1 MKIIEAIGNTP
12 LIQLK
17 KIGGGKIYAKL
28 EKNNPGGSIKD
39 RPALYMIREAIKKG
53 DLREGMTIVEP
64 TSGNTGIGLA
74 WIGRALGFPVV
85 ITMPASMSVERR
97 KMLKALG
104 ADLILT
110 GEGGMGAAVKKAQ
123 ELAKGPGYYLPDQFN
138 NPANPLSHYETTGP
152 EIYRDLPEVC
162 GFVTGFG
169 SGGTVS
175 GVGKY
180 LKEKNPK
187 IQIWAMEPAES
198 PLLTQGMAGPH
209 ELEGIGANFVPG
221 CLNQELI
228 DHFLTVPTKKAEEMT
243 RRLAQEEG
251 LACGISSGANLV
263 AALEMAKKISGPIV
277 TVLPDSAGLYL
288 STDLFE
294 EEAHLFFSK

>member
-1 MKIIEAIGNTP
+1 MYSIESIGNTP

-17 KIGGGKIYAKL
+17 KIGEGRIYVKL

-39 RPALYMIREAIKKG
+39 RPALYMIQEAIKEGKLK
-53 DLREGMTIVEP
+53 DGMTIVEP

-85 ITMPASMSVERR
+85 ITMPSSMSIERR
-97 KMLKALG
+97 KMVKALG

-110 GEGGMGAAVKKAQ
+110 GEGGMGAAVQKAK
-123 ELAKGPGYYLPDQFN
+123 ELAKRPGYYLPDQFN

-162 GFVTGFG
+162 GFVAGFG

-175 GVGKY
+175 GVGKF
-180 LKEKNPK
+180 LKEKNSK
-187 IQIWAMEPAES
+187 IKIWAAEPEES
-198 PLLTQGMAGPH
+198 PLLTQGKAGPH
-209 ELEGIGANFVPG
+209 ELEGIGANFIPG
-221 CLNQELI
+221 CLDQELV
-228 DHFLTVPTKKAEEMT
+228 DQFLTVSTEKAEEMT
-243 RRLAQEEG
+243 RKLAKEEG
-251 LACGISSGANLV
+251 LACGVSSGANLA
-263 AALEMAKKISGPIV
+263 AALYMAEKVDGPIV

-288 STDLFE
+288 STNLFE
-294 EEAHLFFSK
+294 G

>member
-74 WIGRALGFPVV
+74 WIGRALGFSVV

-104 ADLILT
+104 ANLILT

-162 GFVTGFG
+162 GFVAGFG

-198 PLLTQGMAGPH
+198 PLLTQGKAGPH

-228 DHFLTVPTKKAEEMT
+228 DHFLTVPTNKAEEMT
-243 RRLAQEEG
+243 RRLAKEEG

-263 AALEMAKKISGPIV
+263 AALEMAEKVEGPIV

-294 EEAHLFFSK
+294 E